1 VVSVLS
7 VVQSK
12 RLEKDEMIRRLVL
25 LTIAAAAL
33 AGCRSNYTVD
43 LRNQTPQPVYAQIF
57 ERHQDG
63 RTPLLAATRLG
74 PGDRAAM
81 GPVRGLT
88 GRVGLVVD
96 TKPNPEGPLFIDLAP
111 GMSIFNIHQ
120 SGDATAGP
128 LEIREVTR

>member
-1 VVSVLS
+1 
-7 VVQSK
+7 
-12 RLEKDEMIRRLVL
+12 MIRGLALMV
-25 LTIAAAAL
+25 IAAAAL

-43 LRNQTPQPVYAQIF
+43 LRNQSPQPVYAQMF
-57 ERHQDG
+57 ERHSDG

-74 PGDRAAM
+74 PGDRTAL
-81 GPVRGLT
+81 GPVRGRT

-96 TKPNPEGPLFIDLAP
+96 TRANPEAPYMIDLAP

-120 SGDATAGP
+120 RGDSTAGP